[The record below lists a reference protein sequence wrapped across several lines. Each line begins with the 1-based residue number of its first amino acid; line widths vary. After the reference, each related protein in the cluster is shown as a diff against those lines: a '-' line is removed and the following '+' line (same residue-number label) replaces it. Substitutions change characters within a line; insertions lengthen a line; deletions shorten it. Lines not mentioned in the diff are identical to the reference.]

1 MLAFILF
8 KSKQE
13 RGEEGSTINVL
24 RVIDELEHL
33 VEGSKSMP
41 LSHHKLVDED
51 AFYVLT
57 LRLKNALPEDI
68 KKATE
73 LARKTATVVENAN
86 TEAKRMVNDAQN
98 EAQHLVG
105 DARSQADRTIE
116 DARSR
121 AERTIEDA
129 RREAERIVADAQQ
142 HAEQLVAEHTITQR
156 ATQNAEKTEQDAARE
171 ADELRRQADDY
182 AYDIL
187 DRTENIL
194 QKLMTGVQQGKDQ
207 IQQPADT
214 SYSLDEYT
222 TNSYNE

>member
-1 MLAFILF
+1 M
-8 KSKQE
+8 
-13 RGEEGSTINVL
+13 TINVL

-86 TEAKRMVNDAQN
+86 TEAKRMVSDAQN

-105 DARSQADRTIE
+105 DARAQADRAVE
-116 DARSR
+116 DARAR

-129 RREAERIVADAQQ
+129 RREAERIVADAQ
-142 HAEQLVAEHTITQR
+142 
-156 ATQNAEKTEQDAARE
+156 
-171 ADELRRQADDY
+171 
-182 AYDIL
+182 
-187 DRTENIL
+187 
-194 QKLMTGVQQGKDQ
+194 
-207 IQQPADT
+207 
-214 SYSLDEYT
+214 
-222 TNSYNE
+222 